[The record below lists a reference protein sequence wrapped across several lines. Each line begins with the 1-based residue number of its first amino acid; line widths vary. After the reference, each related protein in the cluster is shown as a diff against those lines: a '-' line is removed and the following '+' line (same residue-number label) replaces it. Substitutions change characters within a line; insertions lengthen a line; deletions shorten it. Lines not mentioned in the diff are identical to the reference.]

1 MDETYSLAQVRSM
14 TAGSAPAAD
23 EAETFSLSQVRAME
37 SAKQPSFNELML
49 KRETSDLSSNLRR
62 GVKDVID
69 TGAEGLAYAWDKLTG
84 ADPAQGEYARVK
96 SMNEAGRSEWKK
108 ANEGLILPHL
118 QRIGGNALG
127 TVPLTSAL
135 GAGVGAAG
143 LPRLGSAISSAG
155 MTTGGGAGRLADM
168 ATRMAGGGINGYV
181 SAGMVDPEAAN
192 TGGVIGVAT
201 PPVLQG
207 AHAAVRGARDAFN
220 SRGGVGLAQEIAELG
235 GANPGNLDE
244 LARMRDV
251 LRQQGP
257 SLIPGA
263 EPTVPQILQTPGL
276 SQLQRSVKAVNPGAL
291 GAREAEQSAARME
304 ALNRIAPVSG
314 TVQQAAEDA
323 GNSIAAYAIPR
334 RQAETSRVSQLFES
348 VDPFGESRFTLPIDK
363 MRAAE
368 AKYLG
373 PGTFGSGRDARSA
386 IRTAEEIGQETL
398 PAVRNLPASAGRTQS
413 LEQAVR
419 SLGGIRPNADY
430 LGGEINSLRPRE
442 SGTTGLFSKSGKSAD
457 YVAQLMHERGFLPD
471 SDPAT
476 LVEVLRNG
484 GGRNVFAH
492 DATEG
497 GFQRM
502 AEAAMGEAPGAATIA
517 KPVSYGEVQ
526 NLRSSLNETWNNAKL
541 RGNTREAAALQQ
553 MIRDLDSGVKAVSEG
568 RGAPGD
574 FFPPDMVATW
584 KEALG
589 AHAGKKLRFD
599 TGPQASIFRQGGD
612 GMPQIQGAEIPG
624 KFFSSSRSQVENAQA
639 FRRLVADDPRLMGDL
654 QRYAITDAAGQVD
667 RFGNL
672 TNAKFNRWLDA
683 RSGATGEIFSEQQR
697 AILKAIAEDLRR
709 ADMAENLGRS
719 TGSDTAQKA
728 ANMIRL
734 GLVDHPAA
742 GWAASYIPGGQA
754 VLGMLRRP
762 FANARA
768 EKIGGLLADPERM
781 GGLLDTL
788 ITRQA
793 QPQGLLGMAADPAM
807 HRAFPLLYSQ
817 GAGGGGN

>member
-1 MDETYSLAQVRSM
+1 MADTYSLADVRSM
-14 TAGSAPAAD
+14 DGAGDVFTLAAVQKM
-23 EAETFSLSQVRAME
+23 AEG
-37 SAKQPSFNELML
+37 PSFTDQML
-49 KRETSDLSSNLRR
+49 KRETSDLSANLRR

-96 SMNEAGRSEWKK
+96 SMNEAGRSEWQK

-127 TVPLTSAL
+127 TAPLTTAL

-143 LPRLGSAISSAG
+143 LPRLGNAISSAG
-155 MTTGGGAGRLADM
+155 MTTGGSAGRLADM

-181 SAGMVDPEAAN
+181 SAGMVEPNAAA
-192 TGGVIGVAT
+192 TGGFIGAVT
-201 PPVLQG
+201 PPALQG
-207 AHAAVRGARDAFN
+207 AHAVVKRAADALNNRGTA
-220 SRGGVGLAQEIAELG
+220 GLAREIAELG
-235 GANPGNLDE
+235 GANPSNLED

-291 GAREAEQSAARME
+291 GARESEQAVARME

-314 TVQQAAEDA
+314 TVQQAADEV
-323 GNSIAAYAIPR
+323 GNSIARYALPAEAQARKKVSALFDAIPPDEAR
-334 RQAETSRVSQLFES
+334 MQLPLTEM
-348 VDPFGESRFTLPIDK
+348 EAA
-363 MRAAE
+363 RA
-368 AKYLG
+368 KFLG
-373 PGTFGSGRDARSA
+373 PGTFGKG
-386 IRTAEEIGQETL
+386 
-398 PAVRNLPASAGRTQS
+398 ASAADAAVEEATAIGTRRAPGLQLDYS
-413 LEQAVR
+413 SSDLSRLKPVGGHAHGIAGGELARQAV
-419 SLGGIRPNADY
+419 PFD
-430 LGGEINSLRPRE
+430 
-442 SGTTGLFSKSGKSAD
+442 
-457 YVAQLMHERGFLPD
+457 QL
-471 SDPAT
+471 
-476 LVEVLRNG
+476 
-484 GGRNVFAH
+484 
-492 DATEG
+492 
-497 GFQRM
+497 Q
-502 AEAAMGEAPGAATIA
+502 
-517 KPVSYGEVQ
+517 K
-526 NLRSSLNETWNNAKL
+526 LRSSINEAIAQAGMRGQAQAK
-541 RGNTREAAALQQ
+541 AAL
-553 MIRDLDSGVKAVSEG
+553 VSMKNAIDNKVADVAAG
-568 RGAPGD
+568 NALPGEVFTPQAID
-574 FFPPDMVATW
+574 TW
-584 KEALG
+584 GQALRT
-589 AHAGKKLRFD
+589 HADKKLQFN
-599 TGPQASIFRQGGD
+599 TGPQASMFRVGGD
-612 GMPQIQGAEIPG
+612 GMPQIQGAEIPS

-697 AILKAIAEDLRR
+697 AILKAVAEDLRR

-742 GWAASYIPGGQA
+742 GWAASYIPGGQT

-768 EKIGGLLADPERM
+768 ERIGGLLADPERV